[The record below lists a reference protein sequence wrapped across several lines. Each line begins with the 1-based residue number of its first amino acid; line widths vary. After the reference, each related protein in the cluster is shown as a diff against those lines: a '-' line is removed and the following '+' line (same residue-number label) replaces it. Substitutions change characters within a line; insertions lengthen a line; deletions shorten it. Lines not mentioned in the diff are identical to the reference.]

1 MTVRKLLTKI
11 CLLMA
16 VMLIMCLFPAMA
28 QADDIDYSKYVKDY
42 TQGPVTFTDC
52 YDVYDA
58 QMDNYNGEK
67 VTVTHVTIKEGG
79 FMVANE
85 DNIDFVFNRW
95 YEWVI
100 TGDEH
105 VGRTDNKFYK
115 DESCTM
121 LVDLAYWH
129 ITPYPSVK
137 TGKTWSKGLKWQ
149 FELFDERVGT
159 YWDIMVLHGG
169 QEYYFRVCVNTKES
183 FERTMFIKSM
193 MDNPKPEEPSDY
205 FETQP
210 VDVKMLTK
218 GQTFGAVNVTN
229 VYDFYT
235 SQTKDANGNDI
246 TVTVLFAKE
255 GAKMQAN
262 CDDVEFVFY
271 FEDTNWVESNE
282 RVIGKT
288 NKDFHSS
295 SRRYS
300 LYDWGITAYPTVKGE
315 KGYAKGLTW
324 EFNYPEEFVKSSWHV
339 TAKTPAGNHH
349 YIISVQKKR
358 TMKGVAGVTTS
369 KIMTQPAYEQAT
381 PTNSRVIVNGV
392 EICFDAYMINGN
404 NYFKLR
410 DIAQAISGTDSTF
423 NVAWYPDFAAWS
435 ALPGGG
441 TTYGA
446 IELIT
451 GVDYVP
457 VGGELSAGV
466 PGVVTAVENFSPTF
480 VDASQKEVLSY
491 TIRDNNYYK
500 LRDLGKALNF
510 EVVWDSVNN
519 CILINTE
526 MPYTE

>member
-1 MTVRKLLTKI
+1 MKKLLTKI

-16 VMLIMCLFPAMA
+16 AVLVLGAVPALA
-28 QADDIDYSKYVKDY
+28 EGEIDYSKYVKDY
-42 TQGPVTFTDC
+42 THGPVTFTNS

-67 VTVTHVTIKEGG
+67 ITVTHVTITEGS
-79 FMVANE
+79 FMIANE

-95 YEWVI
+95 YSWVI

-115 DESCTM
+115 DENCTV

-137 TGKTWSKGLKWQ
+137 TGNTWSKGLKWQ

-183 FERTMFIKSM
+183 FERTMYIKSV

-210 VDVKMLTK
+210 VEVAPLKK
-218 GQTFGAVNVTN
+218 AQTFGVVDITK
-229 VYDFYT
+229 VRDFYT
-235 SQTKDANGNDI
+235 SQIKDANGNDT
-246 TVTVLFAKE
+246 TVTVLFVTE

-271 FEDTNWVESNE
+271 FEDTGWVESNE

-288 NKDFHSS
+288 DKDFHSKTK
-295 SRRYS
+295 RYS

-315 KGYAKGLTW
+315 NGYAKGLTW
-324 EFNYPEEFVKSSWHV
+324 EFNYPEEYVKSSWNV
-339 TAKTPAGNHH
+339 TAKTPSGNHH
-349 YIISVQKKR
+349 YIISAQKKR
-358 TMKGVAGVTTS
+358 TMNGVAGVTTS
-369 KIMTQPAYEQAT
+369 KIMTSP
-381 PTNSRVIVNGV
+381 SRVQAAPTTSKVIVDGREV
-392 EICFDAYMINGN
+392 CFDAYMINGN

-410 DIAQAISGTDSTF
+410 DIAQAVTGTASSFD
-423 NVAWYPDFAAWS
+423 VAWYPDFSTWS

-441 TTYGA
+441 TSKGA

-451 GVDYVP
+451 EKEYVP
-457 VGGELSAGV
+457 VGGELCAGV
-466 PGVVTAVENFSPTF
+466 PGAVTAVENFSSTF
-480 VDASQKEVLSY
+480 VDASGVDAMSY

-500 LRDLGKALNF
+500 LRDIGKALDF
-510 EVVWDSVNN
+510 EVLWDGANN
-519 CILINTE
+519 CIIINTDKS
-526 MPYTE
+526 YTE